1 MKMGKLCKWGKVVLA
16 GFVLPV
22 AMVTMGAASYAMA
35 AVDSPSPVRSL
46 EEILNSPDIQL
57 SEKAKVGGR
66 VSVVENLEEYYGE
79 KFFTLKGGGAIGS
92 TAYYAVKTGCVKA
105 GAKLAGK
112 KIAEIGARVFG
123 KKVTVKVT
131 PKVDPLAK
139 PPTVRPWKRPM
150 IRDLYKASKDFLK
163 ISGAVEVL
171 ERLGEAVRR
180 KDYEEAQKIL
190 MCEVTPKALSE
201 HIPGFPSDI
210 LILVCDKAMPM
221 TVDGIREAFEFEWVV
236 KPLGE
241 ALGKGMFATWEWATA
256 PVDLAPLTTAPGIGI
271 GHPTPID
278 DFFLG
283 PVLSPGPVAAPTP
296 AQPQPIVRGLDNKSP
311 LLVSTSYT
319 PRSISLTFNEPM
331 GKGFCI
337 TIQTSAYGFFAD
349 PVGDWSGEWSNN
361 HKTFTLTHG
370 TNLPPGSTVTYVI
383 NDPNIPPPGKF
394 SDFSTNLAPTTTGG
408 FIVKTSQLVTPI
420 KK

>member
-1 MKMGKLCKWGKVVLA
+1 MMKMGKLCKWGKVVLA

-66 VSVVENLEEYYGE
+66 VTVVENLEEYYGE
-79 KFFTLKGGGAIGS
+79 KLFTGAGGAIGS
-92 TAYYAVKTGCVKA
+92 IGLTAYYAVKTGCVKT

-112 KIAEIGARVFG
+112 MIAEIGARVFD
-123 KKVTVKVT
+123 KKVAVKVT

-139 PPTVRPWKRPM
+139 PPKVRPWKGRM

-163 ISGAVEVL
+163 YTGAVETFR
-171 ERLGEAVRR
+171 RLDEALRR

-190 MCEVTPKALSE
+190 MCEVTPKVLSE

-221 TVDGIREAFEFEWVV
+221 TVDEIREAF
-236 KPLGE
+236 
-241 ALGKGMFATWEWATA
+241 EWATA

-296 AQPQPIVRGLDNKSP
+296 TQPQPIVRGLDNKPP

-331 GKGFCI
+331 GKDFCI
-337 TIQTSAYGFFAD
+337 TIQTSVYGFLL
-349 PVGDWSGEWSNN
+349 
-361 HKTFTLTHG
+361 TLSVIGQVNGAIITRR
-370 TNLPPGSTVTYVI
+370 LP
-383 NDPNIPPPGKF
+383 
-394 SDFSTNLAPTTTGG
+394 
-408 FIVKTSQLVTPI
+408 
-420 KK
+420 